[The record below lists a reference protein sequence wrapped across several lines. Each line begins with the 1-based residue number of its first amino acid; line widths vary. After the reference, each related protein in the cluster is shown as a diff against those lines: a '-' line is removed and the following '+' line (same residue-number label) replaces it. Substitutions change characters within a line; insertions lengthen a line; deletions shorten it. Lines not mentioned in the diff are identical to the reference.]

1 VSSSVSPEALAEAI
15 AAGTPPLV
23 LDVRSKREFDE
34 GHLPGAVHLPF
45 WRIGS
50 RWQELADKREN
61 PIVVYCGHGPRARM
75 AGAALRRHGFTRV
88 AYLEGHMKRWRQMRL
103 PLVAGMLALVACLAG
118 PARAQQPDVR
128 MVAVEGEGAK
138 YWPVWR
144 GPSRQGLANGS
155 YPDSWSATENVFW
168 KKPVP
173 GRGNSSPIVWGD
185 RIFLTTA
192 YDGGRRVSLIAF
204 RRADGTQLWEA
215 FAPEGRTGRA
225 HQKNGHASAT
235 PSADG
240 TLVYAFFGSRGL
252 AAFDFSGKLVWHQDL
267 GDVDNYHGS
276 AGSPLL
282 YKDRV
287 ILYQDFDSGSF
298 VAAFDARTGK
308 QVWRTP
314 RKAFVGWGTPVAVRV
329 GARDELIVSSQST
342 VTAYDPDT
350 GRELWVCEGNSFEVI
365 PTPVVGNGLVFASSG
380 RVGPTLAIRPGGRGN
395 VTHTHLV
402 WTSPKGSPFV
412 PSPLVFGNQLYMV
425 NDMASIVTSFEA
437 ATGKVLWQGRLGV
450 AQREGFSASP
460 VAVDG
465 KLFFTNDQG
474 DTFVLR
480 AGPAF
485 ELLRTNRIGETTLA
499 SPALVDGRWYIRT
512 DRSLFA
518 IGN

>member
-1 VSSSVSPEALAEAI
+1 MSPDELARKI
-15 AAGTPPLV
+15 ASGTAPV
-23 LDVRSKREFDE
+23 IVDVRSKREFDA
-34 GHLPGAVHLPF
+34 GHVPGALHLPF
-45 WRIGS
+45 WQVGRRS
-50 RWQELADKREN
+50 ETLASMRDQ
-61 PIVVYCGHGPRARM
+61 PIVLYCGHGPRAYM
-75 AGAALRRHGFTRV
+75 AGAALRRRGFTNIT
-88 AYLEGHMKRWRQMRL
+88 YLAGHMKKWKQMKL
-103 PLVAGMLALVACLAG
+103 PLTIACLIVAV
-118 PARAQQPDVR
+118 AAVFAQQPAAEVR
-128 MVAVEGEGAK
+128 MVGVEGEGAK

-144 GPSRQGLANGS
+144 GPSGQGLVTGT
-155 YPDSWSATENVFW
+155 YTDTWSATENVVW

-192 YDGGRRVSLIAF
+192 HEDGRRVSLIAF
-204 RRADGTQLWEA
+204 RRSDGTQLWEA
-215 FAPEGRTGRA
+215 FAPDGRTGRA
-225 HQKNGHASAT
+225 HRKNGHASAT
-235 PSADG
+235 PSTDG
-240 TLVYAFFGSRGL
+240 TLIYASFGSRGL
-252 AAFDFSGKLVWHQDL
+252 AAFDFNGKLVWHKDL
-267 GDVDNYHGS
+267 GDVDNYHGA

-282 YKDRV
+282 YRNRV
-287 ILYQDFDSGSF
+287 ILYQDFDAGSF
-298 VAAFDARTGK
+298 VAAFDAKTGK
-308 QVWRTP
+308 ELWRTP
-314 RKAFVGWGTPVAVRV
+314 RRARVGWGTPVAVRV
-329 GARDELIVSSQST
+329 AGRVEIVVSSQAA

-350 GRELWVCEGNSFEVI
+350 GKELWVCDGNSFEVI
-365 PTPVVGNGLVFASSG
+365 PTPVVGHGLVFASSG

-395 VTHTHLV
+395 VTRTHLA

-412 PSPLVFGNQLYMV
+412 PSPIVYGNQLYTV

-465 KLFFTNDQG
+465 KVFFTNDQG
-474 DTFVLR
+474 ETFVLR
-480 AGPAF
+480 AGPTF